1 MLNQKQNKELEQVLN
16 FTPYADLTEREKCIY
31 NVAARNGYNLV
42 LSHKRQL
49 DRIQSKEFGKEIV
62 KVKYVHKNFSK
73 STSPEAL
80 EIGNKIVDKVCTLYN
95 VSKEDFVS
103 IKRLTPIVQARSIAI
118 NIIKEVLNISLNSIS
133 MFIGKRDHTT
143 MIHHIRMKHNKQHI
157 WQDGKRIWED
167 YEEIKKSIA

>member
-1 MLNQKQNKELEQVLN
+1 VLNQKQSKELEQVLN
-16 FTPYADLTEREKCIY
+16 FTPYADLTDREKSIY
-31 NVAARNGYNLV
+31 TVAARNGYNLG

-49 DRIQSKEFGKEIV
+49 ERLESNQFNKEIV

-73 STSPEAL
+73 STSAEAL
-80 EIGNKIVDKVCTLYN
+80 EMGNIIVDKVCSLYN
-95 VSKEDFVS
+95 VSKEDFIS

-143 MIHHIRMKHNKQHI
+143 MIHHIRMKHNKKHI

-167 YEEIKKSIA
+167 YEEIKRSL

>member
-31 NVAARNGYNLV
+31 NVAARNGYNLG

-118 NIIKEVLNISLNSIS
+118 NIIK
-133 MFIGKRDHTT
+133 
-143 MIHHIRMKHNKQHI
+143 
-157 WQDGKRIWED
+157 
-167 YEEIKKSIA
+167 

>member
-1 MLNQKQNKELEQVLN
+1 VLNQKQSKELEQVLN
-16 FTPYADLTEREKCIY
+16 FTPYADLTDREKSIY
-31 NVAARNGYNLV
+31 AVAARNGYNLG
-42 LSHKRQL
+42 LNHKRQL

-143 MIHHIRMKHNKQHI
+143 MIHHIRMKHNKKHI

-167 YEEIKKSIA
+167 YEEIKRSL

>member
-16 FTPYADLTEREKCIY
+16 FTPYEDLTEREKSIY
-31 NVAARNGYNLV
+31 IVAARNGYNLG
-42 LSHKRQL
+42 LSHKKQL
-49 DRIQSKEFGKEIV
+49 DRLQSRGFGKEIV
-62 KVKYVHKNFSK
+62 KVKFVHKNFSK
-73 STSPEAL
+73 STSAEAL
-80 EIGNKIVDKVCTLYN
+80 EMGNKIVDKVCTLYN

-143 MIHHIRMKHNKQHI
+143 MIHHIRMKHNKKHI

-167 YEEIKKSIA
+167 YEEIKKSL